1 MLARSFI
8 LVFVVAVLLVPIRVS
23 SLCLGQEVQ
32 EDDSL
37 GEEPQADS
45 LQFLRKGRQ
54 FVNEGQFERAI
65 RLLRPLFEGSSAAR
79 TQDEKQRVAYW
90 LGRAYLGEGQSQ
102 EAFSVVREGG
112 ERAMNVGGA
121 VDPQLADMFIQQAMS
136 QDTGR
141 NSERAARVYLRI
153 LGRSGENS
161 LSDANRAIVQRHL
174 REVAVVLPK
183 NIQKQTGIFF
193 NLKECEV
200 RSDKDCEVN
209 IDLEPDA
216 GDTLVKWWR
225 RQDPLPATRQNERI
239 YEHLQRVVHAR
250 KNFSH
255 EGRMDDRGKVYIRF
269 GEPYRDVSIGMK
281 HVETYDAIDT
291 RLRRNVFWTYHHVHS
306 KAYYLFVEIDP
317 NNFQLGGVQDLF
329 PPDMKTGGT
338 GTAASARSRGKALT
352 YLYEMEDALR
362 QLATFHEDYMGRA
375 TAVADRAAWARDNEQ
390 YNIGQDPVDG
400 PVGDFLQSMESRNKS
415 LERQNAAERAEVVP
429 SSYTTVS
436 EELPDL
442 PVASRTTRY
451 LTPEGKTKIELYW
464 SMPTSAF
471 TLTEALRDRID
482 HSVDSSS
489 TFMVRAVA
497 NLEAEDHITQK
508 TRRKQFLLESSSGRR
523 QGILPSQTFSMV
535 TSDSLFHL
543 AMQWDQ
549 FSVYEDGEN
558 IQAGP
563 VLRQRTGR
571 KDTLMAL
578 NNDPETLE
586 MSDLKLLTVPDEKPA
601 TAVTSDDAIP
611 YPFEQIRTEA
621 PLALTFQLYHLG
633 MDESDRTQYT
643 VSYSVRHEAD
653 NGGFLGLFGGDD
665 EKETTTTTTYAGDSR
680 RADEYIVLN
689 LDDFVGDSQG
699 GLDVTVRV
707 TDEVTGQKV
716 ERSISLETVA
726 SND

>member
-1 MLARSFI
+1 MLARSSTLAF
-8 LVFVVAVLLVPIRVS
+8 LLAVFLIPVCVPLL
-23 SLCLGQEVQ
+23 CQGQRAQKIASPLNETRI
-32 EDDSL
+32 
-37 GEEPQADS
+37 DS
-45 LQFLRKGRQ
+45 LQVLRKGRQ
-54 FVNEGQFERAI
+54 FVDEGQFERAI

-79 TQDEKQRVAYW
+79 AQDEKQGVAYW

-112 ERAMNVGGA
+112 EGAMNVGGA

-136 QDTGR
+136 QNTGR
-141 NSERAARVYLRI
+141 HYERAARVYLRI
-153 LGRSGENS
+153 LGRSGENA
-161 LSDANRAIVQRHL
+161 LSDANRATVQRHL

-183 NIQKQTGIFF
+183 NIQKQTGISF

-200 RSDKDCEVN
+200 RSDKDCKVSV
-209 IDLEPDA
+209 DLAPDA
-216 GDTLVKWWR
+216 GDTLIEWWR

-255 EGRMDDRGKVYIRF
+255 EGRMDDRGKVYVRF
-269 GEPYRDVSIGMK
+269 GEPHRDVSIGMK
-281 HVETYDAIDT
+281 HVETHDAIDT

-317 NNFQLGGVQDLF
+317 NNFQLGKVQDLF
-329 PPDMKTGGT
+329 PPEMKTGVT
-338 GTAASARSRGKALT
+338 GAQKGLD
-352 YLYEMEDALR
+352 YLYQMEKALR

-436 EELPDL
+436 EDLPDL

-471 TLTEALRDRID
+471 TLTQALRDRID

-523 QGILPSQTFSMV
+523 RGILPSQTFSMV
-535 TSDSLFHL
+535 TEDSLFHL

-549 FSVYEDGEN
+549 YSIREARGNV
-558 IQAGP
+558 QVGP
-563 VLRQRTGR
+563 ALRRRTER
-571 KDTLMAL
+571 QDTLVAL
-578 NNDPETLE
+578 SNDPETLE
-586 MSDLKLLTVPDEKPA
+586 MSDLKLLTVPKDKPA
-601 TAVTSDDAIP
+601 TAVTSEKAIP
-611 YPFEQIRTEA
+611 YPFETIRTEA
-621 PLALTFQLYHLG
+621 PLALTFQVYHLG
-633 MDESDRTQYT
+633 VNEQDRTRYT
-643 VSYSVRHEAD
+643 VSYGVRQEAED
-653 NGGFLGLFGGDD
+653 GGFLGLFGGDD
-665 EKETTTTTTYAGDSR
+665 EKETTTTTTYEGDSR
-680 RADEYIVLN
+680 RTDEYIVLN
-689 LDDFVGDSQG
+689 LDDFVSDRQG
-699 GLDVTVRV
+699 NLDVTVKV
-707 TDEVTGQKV
+707 TDEVTGQQV
-716 ERSISLETVA
+716 ERSLSLKTVA
-726 SND
+726 SDDT

>member
-1 MLARSFI
+1 MLARSST
-8 LVFVVAVLLVPIRVS
+8 VVAVLLVSIYLPP
-23 SLCLGQEVQ
+23 LCLSQEVQ
-32 EDDSL
+32 RIDSL
-37 GEEPQADS
+37 LKKTRTDS
-45 LQFLRKGRQ
+45 LQVLRKGRQ

-65 RLLRPLFEGSSAAR
+65 RLLRPLFEGFSAAR

-112 ERAMNVGGA
+112 EGAMNVGGA

-141 NSERAARVYLRI
+141 NSEQAARVYLRI

-174 REVAVVLPK
+174 REVAVLLPK
-183 NIQKQTGIFF
+183 NIQKQTGISF

-200 RSDKDCEVN
+200 RSDKDCKVSV
-209 IDLEPDA
+209 DLAPDA
-216 GDTLVKWWR
+216 GDTLIEWWR

-338 GTAASARSRGKALT
+338 GTAASARSRGKALA

-375 TAVADRAAWARDNEQ
+375 TAVSDRAAWARDNEQ

-415 LERQNAAERAEVVP
+415 LDRQNSAERAEKVP
-429 SSYTTVS
+429 QSYTAVS
-436 EELPDL
+436 EDLPDL
-442 PVASRTTRY
+442 PVASRAARF
-451 LTPEGKTKIELYW
+451 LTPEGDTRIEMYW

-471 TLTEALRDRID
+471 VLTEDLRERIA
-482 HSVDSSS
+482 HEVGPSS

-497 NLEAEDHITQK
+497 NLEAENHITQR
-508 TRRKQFLLESSSGRR
+508 TRREQFLLESSSERK
-523 QGILPSQTFSMV
+523 QAILPTQTFSMV
-535 TSDSLFHL
+535 TGDSLFHL

-549 FSVYEDGEN
+549 YSIRDAGDRV
-558 IQAGP
+558 QTGP
-563 VLRQRTGR
+563 VLRRQTDRR
-571 KDTLMAL
+571 DTLRAL
-578 NNDPETLE
+578 RNDPETLE
-586 MSDLKLLTVPDEKPA
+586 MSDLKVLTVPDSAPP
-601 TAVTSDDAIP
+601 TAVTSDAAIP
-611 YPFEQIRTEA
+611 YPFKTIRTKA
-621 PLALTFQLYHLG
+621 PLALNFQVYHLG
-633 MDESDRTQYT
+633 MEENGRTRYT
-643 VSYSVRHEAD
+643 VSYGVRQETD
-653 NGGFLGLFGGDD
+653 GGGFLGLFGGGD
-665 EKETTTTTTYAGDSR
+665 EQETTTTTTYEGDSR
-680 RADEYIVLN
+680 RTDEYIVLN
-689 LDDFVGDSQG
+689 LDDFADDRSGS
-699 GLDVTVRV
+699 LDVIVKV
-707 TDEVTGQKV
+707 TDEVTGQQV
-716 ERSISLETVA
+716 ERSISLKTIA
-726 SND
+726 SDDS